1 MGPSVVQLGDGRVD
15 HRAPFIFDAKSIA
28 ADDLAD
34 LARRHSTL
42 SRTLE
47 NAGKETWR
55 DGDNGTGAAFAK
67 QRILG

>member
-1 MGPSVVQLGDGRVD
+1 M
-15 HRAPFIFDAKSIA
+15 FDAKSIA

-34 LARRHSTL
+34 LARGHSIL

-47 NAGKETWR
+47 NAGKESWC